1 MNTES
6 FENSFGSGAFWNR
19 IVLKT
24 FHFYCRQV
32 RTETFENDDEKSVVY
47 CRFLRRTRKRISV
60 DSWKQNENASVVEDI
75 LLRPHWDENGYFKI
89 ALVWS
94 GPRIGSFH
102 NICFDWQDY
111 STQHGDG
118 TLSLCGSLELRICLP
133 IFYWGLLSVFG
144 TACMISKRI
153 WKGFNYQLRNQAV
166 FCLTDRLRSA
176 AKKSPND

>member
-1 MNTES
+1 MKTES

-75 LLRPHWDENGYFKI
+75 LLRPRWDENGYFKI
-89 ALVWS
+89 ALVRS
-94 GPRIGSFH
+94 GPRVGSFH

-118 TLSLCGSLELRICLP
+118 TLSLCRSLKLRICLSK
-133 IFYWGLLSVFG
+133 FYCVCLELLAWFLRGSERG
-144 TACMISKRI
+144 STISWEIKR
-153 WKGFNYQLRNQAV
+153 F